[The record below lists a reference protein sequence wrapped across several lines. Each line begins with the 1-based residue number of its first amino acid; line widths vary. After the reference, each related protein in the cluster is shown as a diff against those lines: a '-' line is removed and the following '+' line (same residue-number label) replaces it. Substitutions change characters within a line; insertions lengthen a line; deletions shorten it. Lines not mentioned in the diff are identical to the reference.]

1 LRAKLLTIHCCLEEF
16 YVGFCRGR
24 ILSQS
29 LRGFTRRQAS
39 SAAERASRPIA
50 NFVCQVDGIVRRATN
65 AASES
70 VNAKVQ
76 RIKRTACG
84 FRSRERFRS
93 AILFKLGGLD
103 LYPAAASA
111 THTTS

>member
-1 LRAKLLTIHCCLEEF
+1 MPR
-16 YVGFCRGR
+16 R
-24 ILSQS
+24 ILCRPLPRAHSITVAAGLHAQ
-29 LRGFTRRQAS
+29 TQAS
-39 SAAERASRPIA
+39 SAAARASRPIA
-50 NFVCQVDGIVRRATN
+50 NFVRQVDGIVRRATN